1 MSYKKHILLET
12 CKLSDALLVLNSL
25 KRDAICF
32 VVKEGDY
39 LIGSLTDGD
48 IRRALI
54 DGKGMDS
61 HVVDVIQ
68 NHPKYIDIDNIDVS
82 EIKLLRESNYMI
94 LPIIEGEA
102 KKIKDVLNLRIQKS
116 LLPIDVFIM
125 AGGKGTRLLPLTHE
139 TPKPLLPIGGKP
151 IISYTLNRLSNYGIH
166 KAHLSVN
173 YLADKLDD
181 FSKKWNQKNKLK
193 TTLLIEPNYFG
204 TIGSLSL
211 VEKFY
216 HNTILVCNSDLLTD
230 INLEEFYLDFIN
242 NDCEMSIASIPYYV
256 DVPYAVMD
264 SKNNYLRKIEEKPR
278 YTYYSN
284 GGIYLMKKQCVS
296 FIPKNAIFSATDLID
311 VLIQKGKK
319 IRTFS
324 HHGYWLDI
332 GKHED
337 YMRAQN
343 DIKTLSF

>member
-1 MSYKKHILLET
+1 MNYKKHILSET
-12 CKLSDALLVLNSL
+12 CKLSDALVVLNSL

-32 VVKEGDY
+32 VVKEGDF

-48 IRRALI
+48 VRRALI
-54 DGKGMDS
+54 DGKAMNS
-61 HVVDVIQ
+61 CVVDVIQ
-68 NHPKYIDIDNIDVS
+68 SHPKYIDIDKVDVS
-82 EIKLLRESNYMI
+82 EIKLWRESNFLI

-102 KKIKDVLNLRIQKS
+102 KKIKGVLNLRIQKS
-116 LLPIDVFIM
+116 LLPIDVVIM
-125 AGGKGTRLLPLTHE
+125 AGGKGTRLLPLTNE

-151 IISYTLNRLSNYGIH
+151 IISYTLNRLCDYGIS
-166 KAHLSVN
+166 KAYLSVN
-173 YLADKLDD
+173 YLADKLAG

-193 TTLLIEPNYFG
+193 TSLLLEPNYFG

-211 VEKFY
+211 IKKFY
-216 HNTILVCNSDLLTD
+216 HETILVCNSDILTN

-264 SKNNYLRKIEEKPR
+264 SENSYLRKIEEKPR

-284 GGIYLMKKQCVS
+284 GGIYLIKKQCVS
-296 FIPKNAIFSATDLID
+296 LIPENSSFSATDLID

-319 IRTFS
+319 VRTFS

-332 GKHED
+332 GQHED
-337 YMRAQN
+337 YKRAQN
-343 DIKTLSF
+343 DIKALSF